1 MCDVVYPK
9 MYAFCDQ
16 QTSAFSFRKRSLPCK
31 SAGSLQWRPMAGTRR
46 RTRQEHSS
54 GGAVVTVRNG
64 QPHVALI
71 ATRGKTRWGLPKGAV
86 SQGETS
92 EAAALREVLEETGLT
107 AKIVKPLDTIEY
119 FFRAGDTLIQKRVD
133 FYLMEYVGG
142 ELQPQLSEVDDVE
155 WVELSTAIRRAS
167 FDSERKLLEMA
178 LRDVSP
184 PATPSSGHESQQ
196 AS

>member
-1 MCDVVYPK
+1 
-9 MYAFCDQ
+9 MYAFCCRTEREIELTNRPLPWADP
-16 QTSAFSFRKRSLPCK
+16 FR
-31 SAGSLQWRPMAGTRR
+31 LQCGHMAGARR

-54 GGAVVTVRNG
+54 GGAVVAVRDG
-64 QPHVALI
+64 RPHVALI

-92 EAAALREVLEETGLT
+92 EAAALREVLEETGIT
-107 AKIVKPLDTIEY
+107 AKILKPLDTIEY

-133 FYLMEYVGG
+133 FYLMEYLAGD
-142 ELQPQLSEVDDVE
+142 LQPQLSEVDDVE

-178 LRDVSP
+178 LQDVS
-184 PATPSSGHESQQ
+184 TQPSSTS
-196 AS
+196 